1 MCTGECTLRASLDLA
16 EGDVVD
22 EDVLVVV
29 RTGSLDGP
37 GGWIAVTSIGELCE
51 AANTQSTLGFS
62 VTYGQLDVT
71 DLGVHGELIFISVL
85 AIG

>member
-1 MCTGECTLRASLDLA
+1 MFGYTGECTLRASLDLA

-62 VTYGQLDVT
+62 VT
-71 DLGVHGELIFISVL
+71 DLGVHGAFIFMSV
-85 AIG
+85 

>member
-1 MCTGECTLRASLDLA
+1 MRASLDLA

-51 AANTQSTLGFS
+51 AANTQSALGFS
-62 VTYGQLDVT
+62 VT
-71 DLGVHGELIFISVL
+71 DLGVHGAFIFISV
-85 AIG
+85 